1 MMGKIL
7 AAFRSSPNLRWL
19 GAVVVLGCLAAG
31 YISYYKFSGNSR
43 AATIKEPSPSVTRV
57 VAEGRIIGYPGSQVA
72 VGADTYGI
80 VDEVYFVEN
89 QQVHKG
95 DVIAVIRAR
104 DVMAELSEVQA
115 KIKENE
121 ANTSL
126 HEENYRRAKHL
137 FQQGAVPQQAL
148 DQAERDI
155 MVSRAKHD
163 TLLAE
168 AKRIEA
174 ELDKKQIHSPI
185 NGTVTGR
192 HVQPGEA
199 VQPGSKILTLVDLS
213 KIRVEAEVNEFDMDK
228 VALGDSV
235 IIAAEG
241 NTGRWS
247 GKVEEIPANV
257 STRQLKPPD
266 PGKPVD
272 TRVLLVKVALLEP
285 VPFKFGQRV
294 EVAIEK

>member
-1 MMGKIL
+1 MEKIM
-7 AAFRSSPNLRWL
+7 AALRTTPHLRWL
-19 GAVVVLGCLAAG
+19 GALVVLSGLAAG
-31 YISYYKFSGNSR
+31 YVSYSKINGNSR
-43 AATIKEPSPSVTRV
+43 ATINKDSSLPVIRI
-57 VAEGRIIGYPGSQVA
+57 VAEGRIIGYPGCQVT

-80 VDEVYFVEN
+80 VEEVYFMEN

-104 DVMAELSEVQA
+104 DVMAELREVQA

-121 ANTSL
+121 ANISL
-126 HEENYRRAKHL
+126 HEQNYRRAMNL
-137 FQQGAVPQQAL
+137 FRQGAVPQQGL

-155 MVSRAKHD
+155 MVSRAKQE

-174 ELDKKQIHSPI
+174 ELDKKQIRSPI
-185 NGTVTGR
+185 DGTVTGR

-199 VQPGSKILTLVDLS
+199 VQPGSKIITLVDLS

-228 VALGDSV
+228 VALGDRV
-235 IIAAEG
+235 LIAAEG
-241 NTGRWS
+241 NAGRWS

-285 VPFKFGQRV
+285 VPLKFGQRV
-294 EVAIEK
+294 EVTLEK